1 MNGLEFHPAAL
12 RRKLK
17 WALASYAALAALAA
31 FTLDGP
37 LLYAVLLF
45 LGALALRSW
54 IVVRREEL
62 E

>member
-1 MNGLEFHPAAL
+1 MEFDPAAL

-17 WALASYAALAALAA
+17 WALAAYAAFGILAAL
-31 FTLDGP
+31 TLDGA

-54 IVVRREEL
+54 AAVKREEL
-62 E
+62 D

>member
-1 MNGLEFHPAAL
+1 MDFDPAAL

-17 WALASYAALAALAA
+17 WAPAAYGLLAAMAAL
-31 FTLDGP
+31 TLDGV

-45 LGALALRSW
+45 LGALAVRSW
-54 IVVRREEL
+54 VAVKRAEL